1 MVKKAELRHIRWRG
15 NQESYEPGDANNTVK
30 AHFNPESLKV
40 TFENKSAGGEQP
52 GGSSRQR
59 TGNLKTKLAVELLFD
74 TTDKGTDVREWTQKG
89 AFYIKPDAEAG
100 RGSDSNRVPPGVL
113 FAWGSFTFPGVVDS
127 MDETLDY
134 FSEEGVPL
142 RATISLGISRQDIQV
157 SFDQDARA
165 GGAGAPLSL

>member
-1 MVKKAELRHIRWRG
+1 MVKKAELQHIKWKG
-15 NQESYEPGDANNTVK
+15 NQESYEPGDKKNTVK

-52 GGSSRQR
+52 GGSSKQR
-59 TGNLKTKLAVELLFD
+59 TGNMTTKLAVELLFD
-74 TTDKGTDVREWTQKG
+74 TTDKGTDVREFTEKV

-100 RGSDSNRVPPGVL
+100 SGSDSNRVPPGVL

-142 RATISLGISRQDIQV
+142 RATISLSIDRKSTR
-157 SFDQDARA
+157 
-165 GGAGAPLSL
+165 L